1 MLRRASGAGRT
12 APRLR
17 RGVLALLLAVAGVAA
32 YWTAAAPAPAAA
44 SSPACRPAKVMT
56 WNLYLGADL
65 RPALTPQTQAD
76 LLRAATRVYFEVGAT
91 DFPRRAKTIA
101 DDVKVAAPD
110 LIGLQ
115 EAELWRTEFPSN
127 PTTQATRVRYDFLQ
141 ILLRELAAR
150 GLHYAPVASV
160 ENADFEVPTLLGLD
174 LRLTDRDVI
183 LARTDLPGVLAVSN
197 PTGENFLNNLV
208 LDLLGNPIVI
218 KRGWTSVDVQLQG
231 CTFRLVN
238 THLDGDHPGVQLL
251 QAQEVLAGPAATT
264 LPLVLEGDFNS
275 RADGSGTPTYGML
288 TGNPPLGAGL
298 VDAWTQAQGAVPG
311 YTCCHDATALL
322 RNPFDALSERIDLV
336 LTRGGVQ
343 AVDSRRFGVS
353 IAEWLR
359 RGIWP
364 SDHAGVAGALQMP

>member
-1 MLRRASGAGRT
+1 MLRRASGAGRD

-17 RGVLALLLAVAGVAA
+17 RGVLVLLLAIAGVAT
-32 YWTAAAPAPAAA
+32 YWSAAAPATAVA

-76 LLRAATRVYFEVGAT
+76 LLRAATRVYFEVTAT

-160 ENADFEVPTLLGLD
+160 GNADFEVPTLLGLD

-183 LARTDLPGVLAVSN
+183 LARTDLPGVLVVSN
-197 PTGENFLNNLV
+197 PMGENFENNLELPNP
-208 LDLLGNPIVI
+208 LDPAHLIVI
-218 KRGWTSVDVQLQG
+218 TRGWTSVDVQLQG

-238 THLDGDHPGVQLL
+238 THLDGDNPTVQFQ
-251 QAQEVLAGPAATT
+251 QAQEVLAGPAATA

-288 TGNPPLGAGL
+288 IGAGL
-298 VDAWTQAQGAVPG
+298 VDAWTQAQGAIPG
-311 YTCCHDATALL
+311 YTCCHDAAALL
-322 RNPFDALSERIDLV
+322 RNPFDALSGRIDLV

-343 AVDSRRFGVS
+343 AVDFRRFGVS

-364 SDHAGVAGALQMP
+364 SDHAGVAGTLQMP